1 MPVRK
6 IFWEDPYR
14 TELPAHV
21 TGVDGAR
28 VTLDQTI
35 AYAFAG
41 GQQSDSGAIGGYEI
55 LEARKDGLEIYYTL
69 SEGHGLQPG
78 EAVLVTIDWG
88 KRYRLMKL
96 HFAAELVLEL
106 VYQGYGH
113 PEKIGADITA
123 NKARVDFYWKGN
135 ISLILPELHTRF
147 KELVDADLDIVS
159 AFSDEVAERR
169 TWHIA
174 GFATVA
180 CGGTHLKRTGEIG
193 PVTFKRNN
201 IGKDKERIEIYPDDR
216 D

>member
-41 GQQSDSGAIGGYEI
+41 GQQSDSGTIGGYEI
-55 LEARKDGLEIYYTL
+55 LAARKEGLEIYYTL
-69 SEGHGLQPG
+69 PEDHGLQPG
-78 EAVLVTIDWG
+78 DAALVTIEWE

-106 VYQGYGH
+106 VYQGYGR
-113 PEKIGADITA
+113 PQKIGADITVQ
-123 NKARVDFYWKGN
+123 KARVDFYWKGN
-135 ISLILPELHTRF
+135 ISLIFPDLHARF
-147 KELVDADLDIVS
+147 KELVEADLEIVS
-159 AFSDEVAERR
+159 AFSDEATERR
-169 TWHIA
+169 TWEIA
-174 GFATVA
+174 GFAKVP
-180 CGGTHLKRTGEIG
+180 CGGTHLKKTGEIG

-201 IGKDKERIEIYPDDR
+201 IGRDKERIEIFLNGHA
-216 D
+216 

>member
-6 IFWEDPYR
+6 VFWEDPYR
-14 TELPAHV
+14 TELPARV

-41 GQQSDSGAIGGYEI
+41 GQQSDSGFIGGFEI
-55 LEARKDGLEIYYTL
+55 LEARKVGLEIYYTL
-69 SEGHGLQPG
+69 PENHNLHAGDT
-78 EAVLVTIDWG
+78 VTVTIDWPR
-88 KRYRLMKL
+88 RYRLMKL

-113 PEKIGADITA
+113 PEKIGADITV
-123 NKARVDFYWKGN
+123 NKARVDFFWKGN
-135 ISLILPELHTRF
+135 ISQILPELHARF
-147 KELVDADLDIVS
+147 KELVDAALDSLS
-159 AFSDEVAERR
+159 AFSDEASERR

-180 CGGTHLKRTGEIG
+180 CGGTHLKKTGEIG
-193 PVTFKRNN
+193 PVGFKRNN
-201 IGKDKERIEIYPDDR
+201 IGKDKERIEITLDER
-216 D
+216 T

>member
-6 IFWEDPYR
+6 VFWDDPYC

-28 VTLDQTI
+28 VTLDRTI

-55 LEARKDGLEIYYTL
+55 LEARKEGLEIFYTL
-69 SEGHGLQPG
+69 PKGQGLQPG
-78 EAVLVTIDWG
+78 DDVLVTIDWDR
-88 KRYRLMKL
+88 RYRLMKL

-106 VYQGYGH
+106 VYQGYGR
-113 PEKIGADITA
+113 PEKIGADITVA
-123 NKARVDFYWKGN
+123 KARVDFYWKGN
-135 ISLILPELHTRF
+135 ISQIFPELHFRF

-159 AFSDEVAERR
+159 AFSDEAAERR
-169 TWHIA
+169 TWSIA

-180 CGGTHLKRTGEIG
+180 CGGTHLKKTGEIG

-201 IGKDKERIEIYPDDR
+201 IGKDKERIEIYLDEHD
-216 D
+216 